1 MKFRS
6 ELSKNKGSSNIYAV
20 IIEKNIWYTLIFSL
34 FLIFLMALMQIFQ
47 IFKEHRP
54 KGRGLLRFQFVLFN
68 NKNIF
73 SS

>member
-34 FLIFLMALMQIFQ
+34 FLIFFMALMQIFQ